1 MPHYREREMKRN
13 IPLQVLVLLLLSGCV
28 GLNVSLVP
36 SAKPLEEKVLEGE
49 GRAKILLLD
58 LDGMIS
64 FKEET
69 DVLKLRTGPSK
80 VSFFREALLK
90 AGTDADIAGVI
101 VRINSPGGTVAASDT
116 IYHEIMSFREK
127 KKIPVYAYI
136 TELAASGG
144 YYVASASDRI
154 VAGPTAI
161 TGSIGVIAMKFNI
174 EGLLAKIGVSDETY
188 KSGPKKDFWSP
199 FRPSTPEEK
208 KMLQDII
215 EELYL
220 RFVRVV
226 SANRHKL
233 LTEQEVRTL
242 ADGRILAAGE
252 ALNAKLID
260 QVAYLDDTIE
270 GMKKVLSVE
279 QARVVT
285 YVRPRTFR
293 SNIYSDMA
301 LPGPQVMNLISI
313 NTEDLELFSGV
324 HFMYL
329 WNP

>member
-1 MPHYREREMKRN
+1 MPHHREREMKRN
-13 IPLQVLVLLLLSGCV
+13 ISLQVLVLLLSGCV

-69 DVLKLRTGPSK
+69 DVLKLKTGPSR

-90 AGTDADIAGVI
+90 AGTDPDIAGVI

-127 KKIPVYAYI
+127 KKIRVYAYI

-144 YYVASASDRI
+144 YYIASASDRI
-154 VAGPTAI
+154 VASPTAI

-199 FRPSTPEEK
+199 FRPSTPEER

-220 RFVRVV
+220 RFVGVV
-226 SANRHKL
+226 YANRQKL
-233 LTEQEVRTL
+233 LTEQEVKTL

-270 GMKKVLSVE
+270 GMKKVLNVE
-279 QARVVT
+279 QARLVT

-301 LPGPQVMNLISI
+301 PPGPQVMNLISI
-313 NTEDLELFSGV
+313 NTEDLALFSGV

>member
-1 MPHYREREMKRN
+1 
-13 IPLQVLVLLLLSGCV
+13 
-28 GLNVSLVP
+28 
-36 SAKPLEEKVLEGE
+36 
-49 GRAKILLLD
+49 
-58 LDGMIS
+58 
-64 FKEET
+64 
-69 DVLKLRTGPSK
+69 
-80 VSFFREALLK
+80 
-90 AGTDADIAGVI
+90 
-101 VRINSPGGTVAASDT
+101 
-116 IYHEIMSFREK
+116 
-127 KKIPVYAYI
+127 
-136 TELAASGG
+136 
-144 YYVASASDRI
+144 
-154 VAGPTAI
+154 
-161 TGSIGVIAMKFNI
+161 MKFNI

>member
-1 MPHYREREMKRN
+1 MKRS
-13 IPLQVLVLLLLSGCV
+13 ILLQVLVLLLLSGCV

-36 SAKPLEEKVLEGE
+36 SPKPLEEKVLEGE

-69 DVLKLRTGPSK
+69 DVLKFRTGPSK

-90 AGTDADIAGVI
+90 AGTDPDIGGVI

-116 IYHEIMSFREK
+116 IYHEVVSFREK

-144 YYVASASDRI
+144 YYIASASDRI
-154 VAGPTAI
+154 VASPTAI
-161 TGSIGVIAMKFNI
+161 TGSIGVIVMKFNI

-208 KMLQDII
+208 KMFQDII
-215 EELYL
+215 EALHL
-220 RFVRVV
+220 RFVGVV
-226 SANRHKL
+226 YANRQKL
-233 LTEQEVRTL
+233 LTEQEVKTL
-242 ADGRILAAGE
+242 ADGRILGAGE

-260 QVAYLDDTIE
+260 QVAYLDETIE
-270 GMKKVLSVE
+270 GMKKTLNVE

-293 SNIYSDMA
+293 SNIYSETA
-301 LPGPQVMNLISI
+301 PPGPQVMNLISI
-313 NTEDLELFSGV
+313 NTEDFALFSGV